1 VSIKDRVASKPTI
14 KDVAQKAGV
23 SKATVSY
30 VLNNN
35 PDQAISDT
43 VKQRVWDAAYA
54 LNYHPAA
61 AAVGL
66 ARRRS
71 RNIGVVLYKDDSA
84 ITNQFYSF
92 VIQGIVNETMD
103 QDYNLLF
110 SHVDSTYTGPRNLPK
125 IIREANVAGVLFV
138 SRIYPRMLHDIQ
150 ETGIPVVAIDP
161 YPSVKDVTSIQ
172 IDNYEGGKLAA
183 DHLVGLGHQHV
194 ACLGKV
200 SDRPSIVQRAE
211 GFARAITR
219 HRLPFSRKEDII
231 ACDAPNFQDGY
242 TQGNELLR
250 RKRKLTAIFCA
261 TDLMAAGLLRAA
273 HEQGR
278 SVPGDLSV
286 VGFDDIT
293 MGNYTSPPLTTLCV
307 PKQQMGRRGAVRLL
321 ELIERRTRKTSKE
334 VVPVE
339 LLIRSST
346 SAPPAEAGARVR
358 LVRS

>member
-1 VSIKDRVASKPTI
+1 VASKPTI
-14 KDVAQKAGV
+14 KDVAKRAGV

-43 VKQRVWDAAYA
+43 VKKRVWDAAYA

-84 ITNQFYSF
+84 ISNQFYSF
-92 VIQGIVNETMD
+92 VIQGIVNETME

-110 SHVDSTYTGPRNLPK
+110 SHVGSTYTGLRSLPK

-150 ETGIPVVAIDP
+150 ETGIPVVVIDP
-161 YPSVKDVTSIQ
+161 YPSVRDVTSIQ
-172 IDNYEGGKLAA
+172 IDNYEGGKVAA
-183 DHLVGLGHQHV
+183 EHLIELGHEHL
-194 ACLGKV
+194 AFLGKV

-211 GFARAITR
+211 GFVRTVVR
-219 HRLPFSRKEDII
+219 QGLPFSRREDII
-231 ACDAPNFQDGY
+231 ACSAPTFQEGY
-242 TQGNELLR
+242 IRGSELLR
-250 RKRKLTAIFCA
+250 RKRKLTAIFCG
-261 TDLMAAGLLRAA
+261 TDLMAAGLLRAT

-278 SVPGDLSV
+278 SVPADVSV

-293 MGNYTSPPLTTLCV
+293 MANYTSPPLTTLSV
-307 PKQQMGRRGAVRLL
+307 PKQQMGRRGAARLL
-321 ELIERRTRKTSKE
+321 EIIERRTRKTAKE
-334 VVPVE
+334 IVPVE
-339 LLIRSST
+339 LRVRGST
-346 SAPPAEAGARVR
+346 GAPPAFADARARVR